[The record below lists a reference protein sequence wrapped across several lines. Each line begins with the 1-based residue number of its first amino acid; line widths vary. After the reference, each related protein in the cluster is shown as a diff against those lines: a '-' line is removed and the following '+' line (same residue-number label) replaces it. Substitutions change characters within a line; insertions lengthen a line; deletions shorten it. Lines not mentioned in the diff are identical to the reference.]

1 MGTTT
6 QKMTDEQQRGAFTRR
21 QFLKGSGVLVV
32 GFSTAA
38 IAPWEKLAAAAQGVA
53 VADYPEFDLAAVDSF
68 LEVHAD
74 GFVLIK
80 IGKINN
86 GQGTPTSW
94 VMIAADELDVPLN
107 RVQVRFGDT
116 AATPDQGGTGGSNG
130 ISSVYNPLRQ
140 ACATARQALLKM
152 ASAKL
157 DVPVESLTVKDGVVS
172 GPGGAKSVSYAEL
185 IGDHEFDLKF
195 SNTAPVAIQDRWQDN
210 AAAAGD
216 RQDRHS
222 QPGVHPG
229 RAPAGDAACPQRAPH
244 SGRRHAGKCRRLQW
258 RHASRG
264 GESALQGQ
272 LCSGRREDG
281 MAGHPGGASIEG
293 DLEKTGGAV
302 VPQWLRRA
310 VRLSR

>member
-68 LEVHAD
+68 LEVHAN

-107 RVQVRFGDT
+107 RVQVHFGDT

-130 ISSVYNPLRQ
+130 ISSVYSPLRQ

-195 SNTAPVAIQDRWQDN
+195 SNTAPVKDP
-210 AAAAGD
+210 
-216 RQDRHS
+216 S
-222 QPGVHPG
+222 QYKIVGKTT
-229 RAPAGDAACPQRAPH
+229 PQRPEIAKIVTASLEFTQDVRLP
-244 SGRRHAGKCRRLQW
+244 GMLHARSVRPTV
-258 RHASRG
+258 ASATPVSVDGFNG
-264 GESALQGQ
+264 GT
-272 LCSGRREDG
+272 
-281 MAGHPGGASIEG
+281 PP
-293 DLEKTGGAV
+293 GAV
-302 VPQWLRRA
+302 KVLSKGNYVA
-310 VRLSR
+310 VVAKTEWVRP

>member
-6 QKMTDEQQRGAFTRR
+6 QKMTDEQQPGAFTRR
-21 QFLKGSGVLVV
+21 QFLKASGVLVV

-38 IAPWEKLAAAAQGVA
+38 IARWEKLAAAAQGPLP
-53 VADYPEFDLAAVDSF
+53 DYPEFDLAAVDSF

-74 GFVLIK
+74 GSVLIK

-107 RVQVRFGDT
+107 RVQVHFGDT

-172 GPGGAKSVSYAEL
+172 GSGGAKSVSYSEL
-185 IGDHEFDLKF
+185 IGDHQFDLKF
-195 SNTAPVAIQDRWQDN
+195 SNTAPVKDP
-210 AAAAGD
+210 
-216 RQDRHS
+216 S
-222 QPGVHPG
+222 QYKIVGKTT
-229 RAPAGDAACPQRAPH
+229 PQRPEIAKIVTATRT
-244 SGRRHAGKCRRLQW
+244 SGRVRPRSSFLSCMPRPSSRTL
-258 RHASRG
+258 ASKLVI
-264 GESALQGQ
+264 A
-272 LCSGRREDG
+272 
-281 MAGHPGGASIEG
+281 
-293 DLEKTGGAV
+293 T
-302 VPQWLRRA
+302 
-310 VRLSR
+310 

>member
-68 LEVHAD
+68 LEVHA

-116 AATPDQGGTGGSNG
+116 AETPDQGGTGGSNG

-157 DVPVESLTVKDGVVS
+157 DLPVESLTVKDGVVS

-195 SNTAPVAIQDRWQDN
+195 SNTAPVKDPSQYKIVGKTTPQRPEIAKIVTASLEFAQDVRL
-210 AAAAGD
+210 
-216 RQDRHS
+216 
-222 QPGVHPG
+222 PGCCMP
-229 RAPAGDAACPQRAPH
+229 AACA
-244 SGRRHAGKCRRLQW
+244 
-258 RHASRG
+258 
-264 GESALQGQ
+264 
-272 LCSGRREDG
+272 
-281 MAGHPGGASIEG
+281 
-293 DLEKTGGAV
+293 
-302 VPQWLRRA
+302 PQWPAPRW
-310 VRLSR
+310 

>member
-68 LEVHAD
+68 LEVHA

-116 AATPDQGGTGGSNG
+116 AATPDQDR
-130 ISSVYNPLRQ
+130 P
-140 ACATARQALLKM
+140 CATLSPAAGPKTTMRVPANPATSARRMRPSMGMALC
-152 ASAKL
+152 SQ
-157 DVPVESLTVKDGVVS
+157 
-172 GPGGAKSVSYAEL
+172 
-185 IGDHEFDLKF
+185 F
-195 SNTAPVAIQDRWQDN
+195 SPARATAPKPIQ
-210 AAAAGD
+210 
-216 RQDRHS
+216 
-222 QPGVHPG
+222 
-229 RAPAGDAACPQRAPH
+229 
-244 SGRRHAGKCRRLQW
+244 
-258 RHASRG
+258 
-264 GESALQGQ
+264 
-272 LCSGRREDG
+272 
-281 MAGHPGGASIEG
+281 I
-293 DLEKTGGAV
+293 TT
-302 VPQWLRRA
+302 
-310 VRLSR
+310 

>member
-94 VMIAADELDVPLN
+94 VMIAADELDVPLD

-116 AATPDQGGTGGSNG
+116 ADDA
-130 ISSVYNPLRQ
+130 
-140 ACATARQALLKM
+140 
-152 ASAKL
+152 
-157 DVPVESLTVKDGVVS
+157 
-172 GPGGAKSVSYAEL
+172 GPG
-185 IGDHEFDLKF
+185 
-195 SNTAPVAIQDRWQDN
+195 
-210 AAAAGD
+210 
-216 RQDRHS
+216 RHGRIKRHFL
-222 QPGVHPG
+222 GVQS
-229 RAPAGDAACPQRAPH
+229 APAGVCDGATSAAQDGLRQTRRSCGEPDGERRRGQRSRRRRSRCPM
-244 SGRRHAGKCRRLQW
+244 
-258 RHASRG
+258 AS
-264 GESALQGQ
+264 
-272 LCSGRREDG
+272 
-281 MAGHPGGASIEG
+281 
-293 DLEKTGGAV
+293 
-302 VPQWLRRA
+302 
-310 VRLSR
+310 